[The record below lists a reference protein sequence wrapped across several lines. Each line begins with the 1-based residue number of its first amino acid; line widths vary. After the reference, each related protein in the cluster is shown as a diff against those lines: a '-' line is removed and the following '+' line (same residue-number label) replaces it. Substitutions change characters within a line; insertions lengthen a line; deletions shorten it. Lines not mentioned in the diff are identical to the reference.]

1 MEYVIELRLRKA
13 TKKDFVEFSH
23 LKADKKGKV
32 YKMKYGVP
40 FWLLNSKGEI
50 ERNNYRTHENMDVEE
65 FKLLMVH
72 EQVLVL
78 NFS

>member
-40 FWLLNSKGEI
+40 FWLINSKGEI

-65 FKLLMVH
+65 FKLLMIH